1 MNCNKYI
8 TLTLFIC
15 LLCTICFFLLKW
27 LFDMV
32 SKKATNGN
40 GNGNGNEYFYT
51 KRNTRIKIYRS
62 DEIFDPDEQPEF
74 EDYDPD
80 DVPMEFDPNQQPYL
94 DDEEIGIQQIPI
106 FNENIN
112 NGNNRQNNRENR
124 KNRKKMKTL

>member
-15 LLCTICFFLLKW
+15 LLCTICFFVLKW
-27 LFDMV
+27 LFNIV
-32 SKKATNGN
+32 SKKATNES
-40 GNGNGNEYFYT
+40 EYFYA

-62 DEIFDPDEQPEF
+62 DEILDPDEQPEF

-80 DVPMEFDPNQQPYL
+80 DIPMEFDPNQQPYL

-106 FNENIN
+106 FNGNIN
-112 NGNNRQNNRENR
+112 NRKNNRTNNRT
-124 KNRKKMKTL
+124 NRKKMKTL

>member
-15 LLCTICFFLLKW
+15 LLCTICFFVLKW

-40 GNGNGNEYFYT
+40 ENENENENFDT

-94 DDEEIGIQQIPI
+94 DDEEIGIDQIPI

-112 NGNNRQNNRENR
+112 N
-124 KNRKKMKTL
+124 RKKNENIVKN

>member
-15 LLCTICFFLLKW
+15 LLCTICFFFLKW
-27 LFDMV
+27 LFDIV

-40 GNGNGNEYFYT
+40 GNEYFDT

-62 DEIFDPDEQPEF
+62 DEIFDPDENPEF

-94 DDEEIGIQQIPI
+94 DDEEINRIQQIPI
-106 FNENIN
+106 FNEKIN
-112 NGNNRQNNRENR
+112 NRKNNR
-124 KNRKKMKTL
+124 KNRKNRKTL